1 MAGSPEHLR
10 ALLERFDHEV
20 MDVPRGKARVRLEV
34 RGHGRWDALIER
46 KQAKLATA
54 NGEKPDAVL
63 SADPA
68 TWQAISKD
76 IRGGMQA
83 YRQGRL
89 SIRQNMHLGVG
100 LLAATS
106 GNTGPGR
113 LEFKR
118 TRTKSGTFSYIQAGQ
133 GEPVILLH
141 GLGGTKAS
149 FLPTISALA
158 DQFTLIAPDHLG
170 FGESDKPVGAPYD
183 AKFFARSITTLLDE
197 LDIDSAH
204 AVGNSMGGRVAL
216 ELGMKYPD
224 RVNKLVLLSPS
235 LAWLKDRKWLNVVK
249 LSRPELGLLQVAPRP
264 AVEAIVR
271 RLVPGGMDGWAAVGL
286 DEFLRVYCT
295 PRGRAAFY
303 AAARQI
309 YLEEPNGENGFWTRL
324 QQLEPESLFVW
335 GKQDKLVPIAFAR
348 HVERALPNAYHLE
361 QDCGHVP
368 QIERPEETH
377 AAIRR
382 FLTSA
387 RSASARSSARSAAR

>member
-20 MDVPRGKARVRLEV
+20 MDVPQGRARIRMEV
-34 RGHGRWDALIER
+34 RGHGSWDVLVER
-46 KQAKLATA
+46 KKARLTTA
-54 NGEKPDAVL
+54 NGDKPDAIL

-68 TWQAISKD
+68 TWHAISKD

-106 GNTGPGR
+106 GNKAKGR

-118 TRTKSGTFSYIQAGQ
+118 ARTRAGTFSYIQAGQ
-133 GEPVILLH
+133 GEPVLLLH

-149 FLPTISALA
+149 FLPTVSALA
-158 DQFTLIAPDHLG
+158 QHFTLIAPDHLG
-170 FGESDKPVGAPYD
+170 FGESDKPIGAPYD
-183 AKFFARSITTLLDE
+183 AQFFAKGITALLDE
-197 LDIDSAH
+197 LDIDQTH
-204 AVGNSMGGRVAL
+204 VVGNSMGGRVAL
-216 ELGMKYPD
+216 ELGFTYPD
-224 RVNKLVLLSPS
+224 RTSRLVLLSPS
-235 LAWLKDRKWLNVVK
+235 LAWKRERKWLGVVK
-249 LSRPELGLLQVAPRP
+249 AARPELGLLQLAPRP

-271 RLVPGGMDGWAAVGL
+271 RLVPGGMDGWAAIGL
-286 DEFLRVYCT
+286 DEFLRAYCT

-309 YLEEPNGENGFWTRL
+309 YLEEPHGESGFWTRL
-324 QQLEPESLFVW
+324 AGLQRESLFVW
-335 GKQDKLVPIAFAR
+335 GKRDQIVPIAFAR
-348 HVERALPNAYHLE
+348 HVEEALPHAKHLE
-361 QDCGHVP
+361 LNCGHVP
-368 QIERPEETH
+368 QIERPDETH

-382 FLTSA
+382 FLVT
-387 RSASARSSARSAAR
+387 RVRASA

>member
-10 ALLERFDHEV
+10 ALLGRFDHEV

-46 KQAKLATA
+46 KQARLATA

-89 SIRQNMHLGVG
+89 SIRHNMHLGVG

-106 GNTGPGR
+106 GNKAKSR

-118 TRTKSGTFSYIQAGQ
+118 TKTRAGTFSYIQAGQ
-133 GEPVILLH
+133 GEPVLLLH

-149 FLPTISALA
+149 FLPTVSALA
-158 DQFTLIAPDHLG
+158 EHHTLIAPDHLG
-170 FGESDKPVGAPYD
+170 FGESDKPIGAPYD
-183 AKFFARSITTLLDE
+183 ARFFAKSITALMDE

-204 AVGNSMGGRVAL
+204 VVGNSMGGRVAL
-216 ELGMKYPD
+216 ELGLTYPD
-224 RVNKLVLLSPS
+224 RTNKLVLLSPS
-235 LAWLKDRKWLNVVK
+235 LAWLKERKWIGALRVV
-249 LSRPELGLLQVAPRP
+249 RPELGLLQVAPRP
-264 AVEAIVR
+264 AVEAVVR

-286 DEFLRVYCT
+286 DEFLRAYCT

-309 YLEEPNGENGFWTRL
+309 YLEEPHGENGFWTRL
-324 QQLEPESLFVW
+324 QDLQPESLFVW
-335 GKQDKLVPIAFAR
+335 GTQDKLVPIAFAG
-348 HVERALPNAYHLE
+348 HVAKALPRAKHLE
-361 QDCGHVP
+361 QNCGHVP
-368 QIERPEETH
+368 QIERPDETH
-377 AAIRR
+377 RAIRQ
-382 FLTSA
+382 FLARREAKSA
-387 RSASARSSARSAAR
+387 